1 MAGIDGALQ
10 QKARQLAQQKA
21 QQLAAKQW
29 LLSLP
34 PADFMATMQSLGADP
49 ANQWAL
55 MDEELTARRQQV
67 APPNLGPDGPWDP
80 RRGGPR
86 RATAL
91 APEPAPAPSSG
102 LSFGGGADY
111 ESAAAKQQAI
121 DTAYEQAIRDLNFQ
135 QGEYG
140 IDRDQAWGK
149 LDADYAE
156 AMPVYE
162 RSREQ
167 GGKRLAA
174 NYEGRGLLRSGSY
187 LNAIDENTQNYQR
200 NVNQQTTRRDTGKAD
215 AEAAYQQKLREIA
228 QKRTQAELQYGKP
241 VTGA

>member
-10 QKARQLAQQKA
+10 QKARQLAQR
-21 QQLAAKQW
+21 LAAKQW

-34 PADFMATMQSLGADP
+34 PTDFMATMQSLGADP

-80 RRGGPR
+80 RRGCPR
-86 RATAL
+86 QATAL
-91 APEPAPAPSSG
+91 ATEPAPAPSSG
-102 LSFGGGADY
+102 LSVGGGADY

-121 DTAYEQAIRDLNFQ
+121 DAAYEQAIRDLNFQ
-135 QGEYG
+135 QGEYA
-140 IDRDQAWGK
+140 IERDGVYGK

-156 AMPVYE
+156 SMPVFE
-162 RSREQ
+162 RAREQ
-167 GGKRLAA
+167 GGERLAA
-174 NYEGRGLLRSGSY
+174 NYEGRGLLRSGAFIED
-187 LNAIDENTQNYQR
+187 LDKNTQNYQR
-200 NVNQQTTRRDTGKAD
+200 NVNQKTTQRDTGKAD
-215 AEAAYQQKLREIA
+215 AEAAYQKRLREIA
-228 QKRTQAELQYGKP
+228 QRRTQAQLDYGKP